1 MIEFLVVMF
10 PPLQR
15 GWVQYDGCDGSATTV
30 IGMRW
35 KQVPPKTFASVVFL
49 YIFILFYSI
58 PLYKSL
64 VMVGSSLM
72 WKLYDAFLPSLIFL
86 FLFVLFCFGFVLV
99 LFWWTCVVYFCW
111 GKPRCTPSTA
121 ARAYQH
127 RVFTNI
133 TAEWQLR
140 CQRIR
145 SDRIAF
151 HYDRCR
157 CMLVSKSIGRCQSDR
172 PPSLAER

>member
-86 FLFVLFCFGFVLV
+86 FLFVLFCFVLV
-99 LFWWTCVVYFCW
+99 LFWFCFGGRAWFTSAGGSRVARHLPPPVRTSIACLPTSPPNGNWDVKGFEATALHFIMIDVVAC
-111 GKPRCTPSTA
+111 
-121 ARAYQH
+121 
-127 RVFTNI
+127 
-133 TAEWQLR
+133 
-140 CQRIR
+140 
-145 SDRIAF
+145 
-151 HYDRCR
+151 
-157 CMLVSKSIGRCQSDR
+157 
-172 PPSLAER
+172 